1 MSSPFYFIFNK
12 TIFKILFIFF
22 LCMSNLVWSQN
33 QADYITKTEK
43 TADGFTYRVIY
54 PVKLLL
60 DNSSPVYYLY
70 SFDVEGKMVEGE
82 ILNLMKSNSFALV
95 VIQGLKDY
103 NGIGQLRQLYLDIS
117 ADVHKSYAFHPDRN
131 YLVGNME
138 GAMIASAVAKWLD
151 KDIKG
156 VLLFDG
162 FHWQG
167 QGHPN
172 LTCPIYIFA
181 KSESKELRQLQQ
193 LKPKYNDFNKDFN
206 IVEYD
211 NKLIVPDGK
220 LITKALD
227 LFNEKWIRYND
238 DLLPKNI
245 ILRQEL
251 SEIEFKK
258 IEVLVKEN
266 KFEETYE
273 ITELFIKDF
282 SNTTDK
288 KIIAQIEKAQ
298 KLIVNLEKEVSVQAL
313 IEYRKIRQDL
323 KINGNKYQGLL
334 DTIAKL
340 KKLIEKYP
348 LTMAAKNAGEEI
360 KIIEEKIYVQKLN
373 IENKSAVEVVTQFLK
388 FIEESGLPKE
398 AKDMI
403 AKEYDKA
410 KASNDFREVIAT
422 CLVLMNKDYANGMIA
437 FSSEKMKTAEKY
449 FDKINPENNPYLKAY
464 QLYYLARI
472 SVIQDNF
479 ERAEE
484 ILNDFLKSHL
494 NFTTHQADAFFLL
507 AVCYYN
513 QFKRD
518 KAIGLLTE
526 FEKRFPDAPERMIIG
541 AYQLVNKIEGFEEG
555 SMSDVEERMEY
566 SRRKLKMEDIDK
578 PAEDNQEKVVS
589 ILNKLIKE
597 AEQQEQNQ
605 KNKNK
610 NKNKNSGGGNGD
622 SPDTPMD
629 QSEAPEGES
638 KIGQLK
644 KISRGN
650 REEEWGKDR
659 EKEREKIMNALKE
672 KFPERYRELIEQYYK
687 GLNKNDE

>member
-1 MSSPFYFIFNK
+1 MYTSFYFIFNRLVLK
-12 TIFKILFIFF
+12 VLFIFILGMCNF
-22 LCMSNLVWSQN
+22 VWSQN
-33 QADYITKTEK
+33 QADYITKIEK
-43 TADGFTYRVIY
+43 TADGFSYRVIY
-54 PVKLLL
+54 PSNLLL

-82 ILNLMKSNSFALV
+82 ILSLMKTNQFALV
-95 VIQGLKDY
+95 IIQGLKEY
-103 NGIGQLRQLYLDIS
+103 NGIGQLRQLYIDIS
-117 ADVHKSYAFHPDRN
+117 TDVHKSYKFHPDRN
-131 YLVGNME
+131 YLIGNME
-138 GAMIASAVAKWLD
+138 GAMIASAVAKWLE
-151 KDIKG
+151 KEIKG

-162 FHWQG
+162 IHLHS

-172 LTCPIYIFA
+172 LTCPIYVFA
-181 KSESKELRQLQQ
+181 KSESKELRQIQQ
-193 LKPKYNDFNKDFN
+193 MKSKFIEFNKDFN

-211 NKLIVPDGK
+211 NKLVVPEGK
-220 LITKALD
+220 LIAKALD
-227 LFNEKWIRYND
+227 LFNEKWIRNND

-245 ILRQEL
+245 ILRQEF
-251 SEIEFKK
+251 SEFELKRIEA
-258 IEVLVKEN
+258 LLKEN

-273 ITELFIKDF
+273 STERFIMDF
-282 SNTTDK
+282 SNTSDK
-288 KIIAQIEKAQ
+288 KILAQTEKAQ
-298 KLIVNLEKEVSVQAL
+298 KISINLEKEISVQAL
-313 IEYRKIRQDL
+313 LEFRKVKLEL
-323 KINGNKYQGLL
+323 KTNGNKYQGLL
-334 DTIAKL
+334 NSIAKL
-340 KKLIEKYP
+340 KIIIEKYP
-348 LTMAAKNAGEEI
+348 LTVSAKSAEAEI

-373 IENKSAVEVVTQFLK
+373 IENKSAVEVVALFLK
-388 FIEESGLPKE
+388 FVDESGLPKE

-410 KASNDFREVIAT
+410 KSSNDFREVIAT
-422 CLVLMNKDYANGMIA
+422 CLVLMNRDYANGMVA

-513 QFKRD
+513 QFKRE

-605 KNKNK
+605 RNKNK
-610 NKNKNSGGGNGD
+610 NKNKNGSGKNGD

-650 REEEWGKDR
+650 REDEWGKDR